1 MAMLIYRR
9 VMDSTSLN
17 IRQQGCFA
25 ATHSLLWQTEV
36 SGLSHPT
43 GTRSYVEMKSGIRQ
57 SALTQ
62 WENSVTRDSPKMIKD
77 LVSGRGSHHKSMEPP
92 VKTP

>member
-1 MAMLIYRR
+1 
-9 VMDSTSLN
+9 MDSTSLN

-25 ATHSLLWQTEV
+25 ATHSLLFRQTEV

-43 GTRSYVEMKSGIRQ
+43 GTRSYVEMKSDIRQ

-62 WENSVTRDSPKMIKD
+62 WENSVTRDSPKMIKE
-77 LVSGRGSHHKSMEPP
+77 LVSGRGSHHKSMESP
-92 VKTP
+92 VKTL